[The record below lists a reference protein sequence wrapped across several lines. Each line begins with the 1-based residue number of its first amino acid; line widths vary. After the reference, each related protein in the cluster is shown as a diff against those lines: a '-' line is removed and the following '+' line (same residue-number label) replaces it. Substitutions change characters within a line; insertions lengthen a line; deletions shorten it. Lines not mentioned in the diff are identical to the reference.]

1 MCNQN
6 PLLESKVWKDLDFTN
21 VNLEMKVVTEKQFFS
36 EWKFK
41 KTSEG
46 VESFWKKSV
55 DISTHECSGFSGFS
69 FPPFPITTQ

>member
-1 MCNQN
+1 
-6 PLLESKVWKDLDFTN
+6 
-21 VNLEMKVVTEKQFFS
+21 MKVVTEKQFFS
-36 EWKFK
+36 EWKFKKK